1 MKVLFVHRQEGSTIG
16 GAWRALLRM
25 VPGVN
30 RCGISTELLFT
41 CEVQDLEGLS
51 GVRCDLIPL
60 PPARKGKS
68 FPRYPSAL
76 GRLTGFL
83 KERGPDVI
91 HLNVLDDSIFFVLA
105 ARMAGG
111 IPVVGHVRSIQ
122 TPDRFRKLWL
132 PRLKR
137 LVCVSE
143 AVRSQAIAA
152 GIPMD
157 RVMVA
162 HDPPDTRWKEWPAEE
177 ERNALRK
184 KMEIP
189 DRAPVIGTVG
199 NISPVKGTDVLVRAL
214 PAVVSRFPEVRC
226 VIVGG
231 DDHGLQKEIAAAAEM
246 AGVRKNLVFAGPMPD
261 PRAAVSLMD
270 VFVLPSREEGYGLV
284 LLEAMSYAKPV
295 VASRVGGVPDIVPGE
310 DFGVL
315 VPKEDPV
322 ALGGAISDLLADPQ
336 RRDRLGK
343 AGAARA
349 REEFGEGETEKLCRM
364 YQELVKEGGG

>member
-25 VPGVN
+25 IPGVN

-41 CEVQDLEGLS
+41 CEAQDIEGLS
-51 GVRCDLIPL
+51 GVRCNLIPL
-60 PPARKGKS
+60 PPARKGKAL
-68 FPRYPSAL
+68 PRYPYAL
-76 GRLTGFL
+76 WRLTGFL
-83 KERGPDVI
+83 RERRPDVI

-143 AVRSQAIAA
+143 AVRSQALAA
-152 GIPMD
+152 GIPED
-157 RVMVA
+157 RVVVA
-162 HDPPDTRWKEWPAEE
+162 HDPPDSRWKEWPYED
-177 ERNALRK
+177 ERSALRK
-184 KMEIP
+184 TLGLP
-189 DRAPVIGTVG
+189 AGAPVIGTVG

-214 PAVVSRFPEVRC
+214 PAVVSLFPEVRC

-231 DDHGLQKEIAAAAEM
+231 DDHGLQKEIAAAAET

-270 VFVLPSREEGYGLV
+270 VFVLPSREEGYGLA
-284 LLEAMSYAKPV
+284 LLEAMSYGKPV
-295 VASRVGGVPDIVPGE
+295 VASRVGGVTDIVPGE
-310 DFGVL
+310 DVGAL

-322 ALGGAISDLLADPQ
+322 ALGAAISDLLMDTQ
-336 RRDRLGK
+336 RRDRMGK

-349 REEFGEGETEKLCRM
+349 LGAFGEGYTEKLCRM
-364 YQELVKEGGG
+364 YVELAKEEGR